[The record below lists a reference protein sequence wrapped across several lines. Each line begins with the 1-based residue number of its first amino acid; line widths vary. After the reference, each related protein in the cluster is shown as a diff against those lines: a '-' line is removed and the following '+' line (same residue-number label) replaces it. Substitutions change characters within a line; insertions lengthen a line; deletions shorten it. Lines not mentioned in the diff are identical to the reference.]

1 MVANAYVGPIVS
13 RYLGDLEQRLQQ
25 AGFRGDLMIMQ
36 SNGGLSDIATARR
49 QCIQM
54 LESGPAGGVV
64 GTMALCEALD
74 LDAAIAF
81 NMGGTT
87 AKASVVRRGQPSF
100 SPDYFIGGYNEGL
113 AIRIPVLDIV
123 EVGTGGGSIAW
134 MDDGGALHV
143 GPHSAG
149 AEPGPACYH
158 RDATAPTI
166 TDANI
171 VLGRLAPEQ
180 FLGGE
185 MRLDRHAAVE
195 ALRAHVAVP
204 LDVDLERAAFGL
216 LRLPSRPWPIR
227 CVMSP
232 LSVAWTCATSPSWP
246 TAAPDRCTPRR
257 WLGSWRSRTVI
268 IPPAPGHFSAL
279 GVLMARSPPRLR
291 ADAFCTPEHA
301 QHGATRRGNS
311 SSWKQKG
318 GQPSSTSGVA
328 TDRIVFKGRAADMRY
343 VGQEHAVTVRLPNA
357 RHRYGGT
364 PGNQAA
370 V

>member
-149 AEPGPACYH
+149 AEPGPAC
-158 RDATAPTI
+158 TAGMRPLRPSPMPTSSS
-166 TDANI
+166 A
-171 VLGRLAPEQ
+171 G
-180 FLGGE
+180 
-185 MRLDRHAAVE
+185 
-195 ALRAHVAVP
+195 
-204 LDVDLERAAFGL
+204 
-216 LRLPSRPWPIR
+216 SRP
-227 CVMSP
+227 
-232 LSVAWTCATSPSWP
+232 
-246 TAAPDRCTPRR
+246 
-257 WLGSWRSRTVI
+257 
-268 IPPAPGHFSAL
+268 
-279 GVLMARSPPRLR
+279 
-291 ADAFCTPEHA
+291 
-301 QHGATRRGNS
+301 S
-311 SSWKQKG
+311 SSWAARCVSIARRPWRPCARTSLSLWTWISNAL
-318 GQPSSTSGVA
+318 PSGILEVA
-328 TDRIVFKGRAADMRY
+328 VAAM
-343 VGQEHAVTVRLPNA
+343 ANTVRHVTLGRGLDP
-357 RHRYGGT
+357 RDFTLVVYGGAG
-364 PGNQAA
+364 PLHAAA
-370 V
+370 VARELAVAQGPHPAGAGPLFTLGMLMADLRRDYVQTLFARLNTLSMEQLEG